1 MRVNGDKCIT
11 DIFFLRWSLMSN
23 ELIAKILEDYELGN
37 NRVHY
42 DIMWRFNE
50 KENTKL
56 LIRNIKSVFQIY
68 DVISDSDEDFRKKDH
83 IREKK
88 VKLII
93 NVNVT

>member
-1 MRVNGDKCIT
+1 
-11 DIFFLRWSLMSN
+11 
-23 ELIAKILEDYELGN
+23 
-37 NRVHY
+37 
-42 DIMWRFNE
+42 MWRFNE

-88 VKLII
+88 EKLII